1 MVSALAGL
9 IVAIAPNISGILAR
23 KFPEAKADI
32 EDTTSA
38 LVQVLGMVSLLS
50 GGAAVANRATA
61 KDRVYTPTWLPGFGK
76 EDCEKPLTQSIVRPS
91 ATDDGM
97 HERMGQLI
105 EQQSRKAASTDSD
118 RVSVSISERVVSN
131 PADAI

>member
-1 MVSALAGL
+1 MARSVFQTGTGQTATVAALAGL

-61 KDRVYTPTWLPGFGK
+61 KDRVYTPTWLPGFDK
-76 EDCEKPLTQSIVRPS
+76 EDCVKPLTVEAQPKPDMHQQVADLAAQQFARIV
-91 ATDDGM
+91 
-97 HERMGQLI
+97 Q
-105 EQQSRKAASTDSD
+105 
-118 RVSVSISERVVSN
+118 N
-131 PADAI
+131 PKDAI